1 MPPTDRPRR
10 YAEFWPY
17 YLREHADPRCRALHY
32 AGSTAALL
40 CLLALIV
47 TGSWWWLA
55 GALVAGY
62 GFAWIGHFFI
72 EKNRP
77 ATFSYPLWSLASD
90 WRMYGL
96 WLAGRLRPELRGAG
110 LTV

>member
-40 CLLALIV
+40 CLLALII

-110 LTV
+110 VTV